1 MLKRFDDN
9 PSNHTRAV
17 QAWAILIG
25 KAHNRQ
31 TLTLTAL
38 AQLMHVAD
46 PSSVVYILGH
56 IMLLC
61 RENKLPPLTLLVVND
76 TTGMPVV
83 GRSSVDYHVEREAVY
98 NHDWYAHWPPSSE
111 DLRAAYLRG

>member
-9 PSNHTRAV
+9 PANHTRAV
-17 QAWAILIG
+17 QAWPILIA

-31 TLTLTAL
+31 TLTVTAL
-38 AQLMHVAD
+38 AQLLHVPE
-46 PSSVVYILGH
+46 PSTVVYILGH

-76 TTGMPVV
+76 TTGLPVV
-83 GRSSVDYHVEREAVY
+83 GRTSVDYHVEREAVY
-98 NHDWYAHWPPSSE
+98 NYDWYAHWPPSAE